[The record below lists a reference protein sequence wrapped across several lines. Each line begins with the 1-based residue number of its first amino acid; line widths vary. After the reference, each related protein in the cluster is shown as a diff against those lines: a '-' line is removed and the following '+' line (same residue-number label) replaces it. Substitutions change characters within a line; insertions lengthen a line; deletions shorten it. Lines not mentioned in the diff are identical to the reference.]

1 MTVEQTLILY
11 SRPGCHLCD
20 LAAAMLV
27 RLGADWRE
35 ENIESDAGLEE
46 RYGLEIPVVYCE
58 RTKKK
63 LSYPFGEE
71 QLSRFLEEINK
82 T

>member
-1 MTVEQTLILY
+1 MTVKHALILY

-20 LAAAMLV
+20 LAAAMLD
-27 RLGADWRE
+27 RLGAKWRE
-35 ENIESDAGLEE
+35 VNIEQDAGLGE
-46 RYGLEIPVVYCE
+46 RYGLEIPVVFCGL
-58 RTKKK
+58 TKKK
-63 LSYPFGEE
+63 LSFPFGEE